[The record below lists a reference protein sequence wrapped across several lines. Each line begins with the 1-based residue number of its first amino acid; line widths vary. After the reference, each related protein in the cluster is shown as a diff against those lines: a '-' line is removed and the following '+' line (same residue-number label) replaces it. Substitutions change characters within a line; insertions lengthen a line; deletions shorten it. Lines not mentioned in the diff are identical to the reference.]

1 MWYSENKKVPSPMT
15 DSKDAQLFD
24 DWPDRYEKWFTTP
37 IGSLVKRVEW
47 ELVLDFLRP
56 APGEFILD
64 AGCGTGIF
72 TMDMLS
78 CGARVVGLD
87 LSLSMIRRA
96 GEKARGSPLRILS
109 ADILYLPFPE
119 NTFDKTVSITALE
132 FIPDGQKAVEELFR
146 VTRRGGTVVV
156 ATLNSLSPWAERRRE
171 EAKRGHDLFS
181 KAFFRSPEDLVALG
195 HGQGVFR
202 TAVHFRKEEDPER
215 AARIEEESQ
224 RKGLNTGAFL
234 AARWLKP

>member
-1 MWYSENKKVPSPMT
+1 MAESEK
-15 DSKDAQLFD
+15 AQLFD

-47 ELVLDFLRP
+47 ELILDFLRP
-56 APGEFILD
+56 APGDLILD

-87 LSLSMIRRA
+87 LSLSMVRRA
-96 GEKARGSPLRILS
+96 GEKACGSPLRILS
-109 ADILYLPFPE
+109 ADIVHLPFPE
-119 NTFDKTVSITALE
+119 NSFDKAVSITALE
-132 FIPDGQKAVEELFR
+132 FIPDGQKAVRELFR
-146 VTRRGGTVVV
+146 VTRRGGTVVI

-181 KAFFRSPEDLVALG
+181 KAVFRSPEDLVALG
-195 HGQGVFR
+195 HKQGIFR
-202 TAVHFRKEEDPER
+202 TAVHFRKEEDPQR
-215 AARIEEESQ
+215 AARIEEEGR
-224 RKGLNTGAFL
+224 RKGSKTGAFL
-234 AARWLKP
+234 AIRWFKP

>member
-1 MWYSENKKVPSPMT
+1 MNEF
-15 DSKDAQLFD
+15 KDAQLFD
-24 DWPDRYEKWFTTP
+24 DWPARYDQWFTTP

-47 ELVLDFLRP
+47 KLILDFLRP
-56 APGEFILD
+56 ARGDFLLD

-72 TMDMLS
+72 TIDMLS

-87 LSLSMIRRA
+87 LSLSMVRRA
-96 GEKARGSPLRILS
+96 REKARSSPLRILS
-109 ADILYLPFPE
+109 ADILRLPFPE
-119 NTFDKTVSITALE
+119 NSFDKTVSITALE
-132 FIPDGQKAVEELFR
+132 FIPEGKKAVRELFR
-146 VTRRGGTVVV
+146 VTRKGGTVVV

-181 KAFFRSPEDLVALG
+181 KAVFRSPEDLVALG
-195 HGQGVFR
+195 YGEGVFR

-215 AARIEEESQ
+215 AARIEEEGR
-224 RKGLNTGAFL
+224 RKGSKTGAFL

>member
-1 MWYSENKKVPSPMT
+1 MT
-15 DSKDAQLFD
+15 EPEKARLFD
-24 DWPDRYEKWFTTP
+24 DWPARYEKWFTTP

-47 ELVLDFLRP
+47 ELILDFLRP
-56 APGEFILD
+56 APGDFILD

-72 TMDMLS
+72 TLDMLS

-96 GEKARGSPLRILS
+96 REKARGSPLRILS
-109 ADILYLPFPE
+109 ADILRFPFPE

-132 FIPDGQKAVEELFR
+132 FIPDGQKAVKELFR
-146 VTRRGGTVVV
+146 VTRKGGTVVV

-171 EAKRGHDLFS
+171 GAKRGHDLFS
-181 KAFFRSPEDLVALG
+181 KAFFRSPEDLASLVPAE
-195 HGQGVFR
+195 GVIR

-215 AARIEEESQ
+215 AARIEEEGR
-224 RKGLNTGAFL
+224 RKGSKTGAFL
-234 AARWLKP
+234 AARWFKP

>member
-1 MWYSENKKVPSPMT
+1 MTESEK
-15 DSKDAQLFD
+15 ARLFD
-24 DWPDRYEKWFTTP
+24 DWPDRYDQWFTTP

-47 ELVLDFLRP
+47 ELILDFLRP
-56 APGEFILD
+56 ARGDFLLD

-87 LSLSMIRRA
+87 LSLSMVRRA
-96 GEKARGSPLRILS
+96 REKARSSPLRILS
-109 ADILYLPFPE
+109 ADILRLPFPE
-119 NTFDKTVSITALE
+119 NSFDKTVSITALE
-132 FIPDGQKAVEELFR
+132 FIPEGKKAVGELFR
-146 VTRRGGTVVV
+146 VTRKGGTVVV

-181 KAFFRSPEDLVALG
+181 KAVFRSPEDLVALG
-195 HGQGVFR
+195 HGEGVFR

-215 AARIEEESQ
+215 AARIEEEGR
-224 RKGLNTGAFL
+224 RKGSMTGAFL